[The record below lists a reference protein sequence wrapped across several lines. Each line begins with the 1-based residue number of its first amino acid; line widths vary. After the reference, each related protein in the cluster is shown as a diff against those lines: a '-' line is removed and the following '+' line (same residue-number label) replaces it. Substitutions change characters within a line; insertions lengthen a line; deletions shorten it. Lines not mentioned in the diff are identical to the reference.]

1 MTRVAAHLTD
11 KQKRNIQINGQKN
24 IKSYNTPTFIPNG
37 YKIVKV
43 NIYTHNEGQR
53 PIKRHKEPEQRYA
66 TLVQHIH
73 YNSLA
78 KQQFLCTVKLW
89 SYWQAHWRPF
99 GTLHTGVLQ
108 EPYPFLQDLTIAVLT
123 LSI

>member
-1 MTRVAAHLTD
+1 MTQVAAHLTD
-11 KQKRNIQINGQKN
+11 KQKCNRQINGQKN

-37 YKIVKV
+37 YKIIKV
-43 NIYTHNEGQR
+43 NIYPHNEGQR

-78 KQQFLCTVKLW
+78 K
-89 SYWQAHWRPF
+89 
-99 GTLHTGVLQ
+99 
-108 EPYPFLQDLTIAVLT
+108 
-123 LSI
+123 